1 MLNETTKFKCYIQN
15 LPISGK
21 LQIPSIS
28 LLGYRNKTMNLE
40 WNAGGWF
47 GGQLGGTA
55 WILVAAALATAQDTS
70 TGLILLIIFLAPN
83 IVGYLLWRTQKL
95 SCYAALQILFS
106 LVGVFGLLAIY
117 ILERRQLW
125 IKIQMGSSVS
135 AAYAYYMVIFI
146 TAILMVVFYLRFGRK

>member
-1 MLNETTKFKCYIQN
+1 
-15 LPISGK
+15 
-21 LQIPSIS
+21 
-28 LLGYRNKTMNLE
+28 MNLE

-55 WILVAAALATAQDTS
+55 WILVAAALTIAQDTS
-70 TGLILLIIFLAPN
+70 TGLILLITFFVPN

-95 SCYAALQILFS
+95 SCYASLQILFS

-117 ILERRQLW
+117 ILERRHLW
-125 IKIQMGSSVS
+125 NEIQMGNSVS

>member
-1 MLNETTKFKCYIQN
+1 
-15 LPISGK
+15 
-21 LQIPSIS
+21 
-28 LLGYRNKTMNLE
+28 MNLE

-55 WILVAAALATAQDTS
+55 WILVAAALTIAQDTS
-70 TGLILLIIFLAPN
+70 TGLILLIIFFVPN
-83 IVGYLLWRTQKL
+83 IVGYLLWRMQKL
-95 SCYAALQILFS
+95 SCHASLQLLFS

-117 ILERRQLW
+117 ILERRHLW
-125 IKIQMGSSVS
+125 NEIQMGSSVS